1 MAQRSYPM
9 MACGKKR
16 DVFLVIG
23 LASSRTESPH
33 GAPAA
38 NQDPSTV

>member
-1 MAQRSYPM
+1 

-16 DVFLVIG
+16 DVFLVMG
-23 LASSRTESPH
+23 LVSSRTDSPQ

-38 NQDPSTV
+38 NHEPSTV